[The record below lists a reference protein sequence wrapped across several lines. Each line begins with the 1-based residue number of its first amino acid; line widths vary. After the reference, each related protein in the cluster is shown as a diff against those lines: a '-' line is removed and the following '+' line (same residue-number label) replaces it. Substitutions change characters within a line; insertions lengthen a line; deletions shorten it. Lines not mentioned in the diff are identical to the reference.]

1 MNKKQ
6 EVVISKLYACS
17 CIDLD
22 LQASALAHSCMPVV
36 LLVCVC
42 VCVTEIEPFQN
53 FFMCPSPVMRIAS
66 FGSEINF
73 VCKRA

>member
-42 VCVTEIEPFQN
+42 ETEIEPFQN